1 MIRSTP
7 RAGWGEFC
15 LIVKVFEPAMF
26 GAKRDLALGRVTRAE
41 NARHDTRSFH
51 QLPDQFVQ
59 KSFGGL
65 FVAAV
70 IDRISRSTPF

>member
-1 MIRSTP
+1 MRFRKDLVKHIR
-7 RAGWGEFC
+7 
-15 LIVKVFEPAMF
+15 KVFEPAMF
-26 GAKRDLALGRVTRAE
+26 GAGRDLALGSVTRAE
-41 NARHDTRSFH
+41 FARNHDTRSFH

>member
-1 MIRSTP
+1 
-7 RAGWGEFC
+7 

-26 GAKRDLALGRVTRAE
+26 GAKRDLALGRFTRAE
-41 NARHDTRSFH
+41 NARNHDTRSFH